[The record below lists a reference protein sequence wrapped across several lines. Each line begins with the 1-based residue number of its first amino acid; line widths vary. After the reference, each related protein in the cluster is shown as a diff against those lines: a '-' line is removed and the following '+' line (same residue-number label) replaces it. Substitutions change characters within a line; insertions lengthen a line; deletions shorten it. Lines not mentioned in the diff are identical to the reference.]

1 MNYVFTGPESS
12 GKSTLA
18 LEIAKATNGMYV
30 AEYAREY
37 ISNLNR
43 EYTQDD
49 LLIIAK
55 KQYALQEEAKKSENK
70 NSCFDTD
77 LLTIKIW
84 SEFKYGTCD
93 PWILDRLYSNS
104 NSFYIL
110 CKPDFHWEF
119 DEQRENPNDREE
131 LFKLY
136 ESELQKYNFP
146 YKIAS
151 GTLEERIKEL
161 TRKRTL

>member
-18 LEIAKATNGMYV
+18 LEMSKITNGRYV

-37 ISNLNR
+37 ISKLNR
-43 EYTQDD
+43 EYTQED

-55 KQYALQEEAKKSENK
+55 KQYALQEEAKQNADK
-70 NSCFDTD
+70 NICFDTD

-93 PWILDRLYSNS
+93 EWILDRLYSNS

-110 CKPDFHWEF
+110 CKPDFPWEY
-119 DEQRENPNDREE
+119 DELRENPNDREE

-151 GTLEERIKEL
+151 GTLDERVNDFTQRSSL
-161 TRKRTL
+161 